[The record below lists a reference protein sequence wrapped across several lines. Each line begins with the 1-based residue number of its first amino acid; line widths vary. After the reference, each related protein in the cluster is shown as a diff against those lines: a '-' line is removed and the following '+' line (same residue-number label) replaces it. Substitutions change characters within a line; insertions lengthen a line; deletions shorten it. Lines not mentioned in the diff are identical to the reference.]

1 MITLF
6 LFLIVIQIHNFPKF
20 LSPASYTHLPTIQ
33 RGPYLYLITI
43 FFHFCFHVKMS
54 EKFGKLADAFS
65 SGFRFDEF
73 LSNMNISF
81 AFMMLLKA
89 QLQCYS
95 SLLWHSFH
103 VFTIWK
109 LEKICF
115 GFFRRVVVSSL
126 DLYKFFNIQKWKIY
140 NSTRPSLILW
150 LQEAR
155 LQVKKAEYCVSHRVK
170 KSSPSSETEKDRE
183 ISRKNE
189 QKTCVKVVRFE
200 RQPRIRKV
208 KLC

>member
-1 MITLF
+1 MKNYCRRQSWKGVGGSYQRQRHYCMPSYF
-6 LFLIVIQIHNFPKF
+6 LQDSDLTNFCPIWIF
-20 LSPASYTHLPTIQ
+20 HISVHDAFEGT
-33 RGPYLYLITI
+33 ITI
-43 FFHFCFHVKMS
+43 LF
-54 EKFGKLADAFS
+54 
-65 SGFRFDEF
+65 
-73 LSNMNISF
+73 
-81 AFMMLLKA
+81 
-89 QLQCYS
+89 

-126 DLYKFFNIQKWKIY
+126 DLYKFFNIKKWKIY

-200 RQPRIRKV
+200 RQPRIRKMSS
-208 KLC
+208 

>member
-109 LEKICF
+109 LEKKF
-115 GFFRRVVVSSL
+115 VLVFFVASSFRLWIFTNFSTLKNGKYTILL
-126 DLYKFFNIQKWKIY
+126 DHLWFYDFKKLVYK
-140 NSTRPSLILW
+140 
-150 LQEAR
+150 
-155 LQVKKAEYCVSHRVK
+155 
-170 KSSPSSETEKDRE
+170 
-183 ISRKNE
+183 
-189 QKTCVKVVRFE
+189 
-200 RQPRIRKV
+200 
-208 KLC
+208 